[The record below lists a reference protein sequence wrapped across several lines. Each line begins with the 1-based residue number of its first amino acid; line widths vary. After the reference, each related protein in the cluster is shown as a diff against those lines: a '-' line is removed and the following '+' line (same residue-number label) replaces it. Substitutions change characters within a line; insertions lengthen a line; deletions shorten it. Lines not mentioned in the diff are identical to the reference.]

1 MAQVLNPCLGIVALL
16 SLSMRHPYWYFVT
29 STSDT
34 RSFSMIPVTTS
45 EMTSIG
51 ANNALTFHISIT
63 GKQAIM
69 NHESLRKRTK
79 LPV

>member
-16 SLSMRHPYWYFVT
+16 SLSMRHPYWYFVM

-51 ANNALTFHISIT
+51 ANNASTFHIAIT
-63 GKQAIM
+63 GNQAIL
-69 NHESLRKRTK
+69 NRESFHKRIE